1 MHKIEKWW
9 ELSLFN
15 IYLTGLLIILLL
27 SGCATIPNITDNGR
41 SAGELKEKSVT
52 EAVNQKEE
60 SVLAIVNGEVITID
74 EYNEKLK
81 RLSTFEKARYRGEE
95 GHKEFLNALVHKKLM
110 VQNARKMGL
119 DKDAEV
125 QKKIEALMQEVTE
138 RVLIE
143 KLIELEIWGK
153 VVVTDKEAKAYY
165 DKHKDEFQEK
175 EEVRISH
182 ILVATEEEAQ
192 KIRQE
197 LEKGADFAELARE
210 KSIDQNAAK
219 QGGDLG
225 YFERGR
231 LLPEFE
237 KVTFGLKVGEVSD
250 VVKTKF
256 GYHIVKLEDKK
267 EAAIKEFYEVSDEIK
282 KKLISG
288 KQQEEYQNWLRQMEE
303 KSKIE
308 IDENFFSK

>member
-1 MHKIEKWW
+1 M
-9 ELSLFN
+9 FN
-15 IYLTGLLIILLL
+15 IYLTALLIILLL
-27 SGCATIPNITDNGR
+27 SGCATVPNITDNGR

-52 EAVNQKEE
+52 EAAKQKEE
-60 SVLAIVNGEVITID
+60 SVLATVNGEVITID

-125 QKKIEALMQEVTE
+125 RKKIEALMHEVAE
-138 RVLIE
+138 RVLVE
-143 KLIELEIWGK
+143 KLIEREIWNK

-165 DKHKDEFQEK
+165 DKHKGEFQEK

-197 LEKGADFAELARE
+197 LEKGADFAELAKE
-210 KSIDQNAAK
+210 KSIDQNTAK

-237 KVTFGLKVGEVSD
+237 KVTFGLEVGEVSD

-267 EAAIKEFYEVSDEIK
+267 EASIKEFYEVSDEIK
-282 KKLISG
+282 KKLISD
-288 KQQEEYQNWLRQMEE
+288 KQQEEYQKWLRKMEKE
-303 KSKIE
+303 AKIE
-308 IDENFFSK
+308 INKEFFRK